1 MNYKQLIEIKNNV
14 RAHMNK
20 KDTLT
25 GIYNK
30 DYFFDYISNKPNGT
44 IIKINVDG
52 INFVNVHYGM
62 EIGDTLMRFI
72 AICLEENC
80 NCENAVIARLSSFD
94 FIIHKTNTNNERIY
108 EFMEEIKSILTKEI
122 KDIYKV
128 YINFNIAAVIYKNDD
143 LDIADSISKLDI
155 CMKNLIS
162 KGNRVGIY
170 NDTYEEH
177 ISIQSI
183 ESAIKSNEIK
193 LHYQPKIDLNTEKI
207 VGVEVLIRWFSKTHG
222 YIHPEKIISF
232 AEDCGY
238 INILGKWILEKAC
251 IDINY
256 LNKKLNTNIDL
267 SVNISPLQLEEKDF
281 ISDIIEILDETKFD
295 SKSLKL
301 EITESENIE
310 DIIKIND
317 IINNIKKTG
326 IKISIDDFG
335 KGFNSINYIKN
346 YNVDEIKIDKS
357 LVEYSNRNPMFVESL
372 INMIHTTQTTVV
384 AEGVETEKEY
394 LRLKSMECD
403 LVQGYYF
410 YKPMELNDLI
420 ESVKEEKLT
429 TEEELTVGEFY

>member
-1 MNYKQLIEIKNNV
+1 M
-14 RAHMNK
+14 
-20 KDTLT
+20 
-25 GIYNK
+25 
-30 DYFFDYISNKPNGT
+30 
-44 IIKINVDG
+44 
-52 INFVNVHYGM
+52 NVHYGM

-222 YIHPEKIISF
+222 YIHP
-232 AEDCGY
+232 
-238 INILGKWILEKAC
+238 
-251 IDINY
+251 
-256 LNKKLNTNIDL
+256 KK
-267 SVNISPLQLEEKDF
+267 
-281 ISDIIEILDETKFD
+281 
-295 SKSLKL
+295 
-301 EITESENIE
+301 
-310 DIIKIND
+310 
-317 IINNIKKTG
+317 
-326 IKISIDDFG
+326 
-335 KGFNSINYIKN
+335 
-346 YNVDEIKIDKS
+346 
-357 LVEYSNRNPMFVESL
+357 
-372 INMIHTTQTTVV
+372 
-384 AEGVETEKEY
+384 
-394 LRLKSMECD
+394 
-403 LVQGYYF
+403 
-410 YKPMELNDLI
+410 
-420 ESVKEEKLT
+420 
-429 TEEELTVGEFY
+429 

>member
-1 MNYKQLIEIKNNV
+1 MNYKQLTEIRKNV
-14 RAHMNK
+14 KTHIDK
-20 KDTLT
+20 KDKLT

-30 DYFFDYISNKPNGT
+30 QYFFNYISNKPNGT
-44 IIKINVDG
+44 VIRINVDG
-52 INFVNVHYGM
+52 VNFVNVNYGM
-62 EIGDTLMRFI
+62 EIGNTLMKFI

-80 NCENAVIARLSSFD
+80 NCENAVIARLSNFD
-94 FIIHKTNTNNERIY
+94 FIIHQTNTNNERIY
-108 EFMEEIKSILTKEI
+108 EFMEEIKSILTQEA

-128 YINFNIAAVIYKNDD
+128 YINFNIAAVIYKDDD
-143 LDIADSISKLDI
+143 LDVYDSINKLDI

-170 NDTYEEH
+170 NDTYEDH
-177 ISIQSI
+177 ITIQSI
-183 ESAIKSNEIK
+183 EDAIKSNEIK
-193 LHYQPKIDLNTEKI
+193 LYYQPKIDLNTDKI
-207 VGVEVLIRWFSKTHG
+207 VGVEVLIRWFSIKHG

-232 AEDCGY
+232 AEDCRY
-238 INILGKWILEKAC
+238 INILGKWILETSC

-256 LNKKLNTNIDL
+256 LNEVLNTNIDL
-267 SVNISPLQLEEKDF
+267 SVNISPLQLEEEDF
-281 ISDIIEILDETKFD
+281 IKDVIEILKSTKFD
-295 SKSLKL
+295 FKSLKL

-317 IINNIKKTG
+317 IIDNIKKTG

-394 LRLKSMECD
+394 LRLKNMGCD

-410 YKPMELNDLI
+410 YKPMDLNSLI
-420 ESVKEEKLT
+420 EALKEEKYRRK
-429 TEEELTVGEFY
+429 EELTIG

>member
-1 MNYKQLIEIKNNV
+1 MNYKQLIEIRENV
-14 RAHMNK
+14 RTHIDR
-20 KDTLT
+20 KDKLT

-30 DYFFDYISNKPNGT
+30 QYFFNYISNKPNGT
-44 IIKINVDG
+44 VIRINVDG
-52 INFVNVHYGM
+52 VNFVNVNYGM
-62 EIGDTLMRFI
+62 EIGDTLMQFI

-80 NCENAVIARLSSFD
+80 NCENAVIARLSNFD

-108 EFMEEIKSILTKEI
+108 EFMEEIKSVLTQEV

-128 YINFNIAAVIYKNDD
+128 YINFNIAAVIYKDDD
-143 LDIADSISKLDI
+143 LDVYDSINKLDI

-170 NDTYEEH
+170 NDTYEDH
-177 ISIQSI
+177 ITIQSI
-183 ESAIKSNEIK
+183 EDAIKSNEIK
-193 LHYQPKIDLNTEKI
+193 LYYQPKIDLNTDKI
-207 VGVEVLIRWFSKTHG
+207 VGVEVLIRWFSIKHG

-232 AEDCGY
+232 AEDCRY
-238 INILGKWILEKAC
+238 INILGKWILETSC

-256 LNKKLNTNIDL
+256 LNKVLNTNIDL
-267 SVNISPLQLEEKDF
+267 SVNISPLQLEEEDF
-281 ISDIIEILDETKFD
+281 IKDVIGILKSTKFD
-295 SKSLKL
+295 FSSLKL

-317 IINNIKKTG
+317 IIDNIRKTG

-394 LRLKSMECD
+394 LRLKNMECD

-410 YKPMELNDLI
+410 YKPMDLNSLI
-420 ESVKEEKLT
+420 EVLREEKYRIKEEAT
-429 TEEELTVGEFY
+429 IG

>member
-1 MNYKQLIEIKNNV
+1 MNYKQLTEIRKNV
-14 RAHMNK
+14 RTHIDK
-20 KDTLT
+20 KDKLT

-30 DYFFDYISNKPNGT
+30 QYFFNYISNKPNGT
-44 IIKINVDG
+44 VIRINVDG
-52 INFVNVHYGM
+52 VNFVNVNYGM
-62 EIGDTLMRFI
+62 EIGDTLMQFI

-80 NCENAVIARLSSFD
+80 NCENAVIARLSNFD
-94 FIIHKTNTNNERIY
+94 FIIHQTNTNNERIY
-108 EFMEEIKSILTKEI
+108 EFMEEIKSILTQEV

-128 YINFNIAAVIYKNDD
+128 YINFNIAAVIYKDDD
-143 LDIADSISKLDI
+143 LDVYDSINKLDI

-170 NDTYEEH
+170 NDTYEDH
-177 ISIQSI
+177 ITIQSI
-183 ESAIKSNEIK
+183 EDGIKSNEIK
-193 LHYQPKIDLNTEKI
+193 LYYQPKIDLNTDKI
-207 VGVEVLIRWFSKTHG
+207 VGVEVLIRWFSIKHG

-232 AEDCGY
+232 AEDCRY
-238 INILGKWILEKAC
+238 INILGKWILETSC

-256 LNKKLNTNIDL
+256 LNEVLNTNIDL
-267 SVNISPLQLEEKDF
+267 SVNISPLQLEEEDF
-281 ISDIIEILDETKFD
+281 IKDVIEILKSTKFD
-295 SKSLKL
+295 FKSLKL

-317 IINNIKKTG
+317 IIDNIKKTG

-394 LRLKSMECD
+394 LRLKNMGCD

-410 YKPMELNDLI
+410 YKPMDLNSLI
-420 ESVKEEKLT
+420 EALKEEKYRRK
-429 TEEELTVGEFY
+429 EELTIG